1 MTVIELKRKLSFI
14 LSYFDSAKK
23 NLQLSLLAKPKS
35 EALWAKIQSMDAVF
49 CLSTGRAGT
58 KLLTKILRT
67 NPELWVEH
75 SPFPELAHHSSLIYE
90 SKISDEVL
98 RWSFIHARLDILRQV
113 SQAELRYVE
122 TNNRISLYAPAV
134 AQLLPNSKFL
144 HIVRHPAEFVRS
156 GMCRG
161 YYERINPELAGHLRP
176 RQEDPLSELWPS
188 LHRIEKIAWQW
199 NEINSEIEI
208 FKKSL
213 SANRYLL
220 ITSEQLFNDP
230 QIYEIIGRFAG
241 INLPLSTKLK
251 KLRRTKVN
259 KQKRKSFPRY
269 SQWNE
274 QQREM
279 LINYAKLAKKYGF
292 KL

>member
-1 MTVIELKRKLSFI
+1 
-14 LSYFDSAKK
+14 
-23 NLQLSLLAKPKS
+23 
-35 EALWAKIQSMDAVF
+35 MDAVF

-58 KLLTKILRT
+58 KLLTKVLRT
-67 NPELWVEH
+67 NPGLWVEH
-75 SPFPELAHHSSLIYE
+75 SPIPELAHHSSLIYE
-90 SKISDEVL
+90 SQISDEVL
-98 RWSFIHARLDILRQV
+98 RWSFIHARLDTLKQV

-122 TNNRISLYAPAV
+122 TNNRISLYAPAI

-161 YYERINPELAGHLRP
+161 YYERINPELAGHLIP

-208 FKKSL
+208 FKRSL
-213 SANRYLL
+213 SANRYLF
-220 ITSEQLFNDP
+220 ITSDQLFSDP
-230 QIYEIIGRFAG
+230 QIYEIIGHFLG
-241 INLPLSTKLK
+241 ITLPSSTKLK
-251 KLRRTKVN
+251 QLRKSKVN

-269 SQWNE
+269 SQWND
-274 QQREM
+274 QQRKM
-279 LINYAKLAKKYGF
+279 LINYAKLAESYGF